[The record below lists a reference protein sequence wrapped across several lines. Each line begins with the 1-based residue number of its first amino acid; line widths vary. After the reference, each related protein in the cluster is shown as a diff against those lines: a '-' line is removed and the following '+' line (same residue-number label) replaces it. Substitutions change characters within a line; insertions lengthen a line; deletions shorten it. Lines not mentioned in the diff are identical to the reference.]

1 MKICQRLT
9 LSSFRMPCFIHGSL
23 FNFSRTSISSPALTI
38 SIEPPS
44 STNGPPINTKPS
56 TTSSSMNTACSS
68 QSGCSRV
75 LFDGS
80 RFGPAEEIATNVFFI
95 ARYDGIYCPQINADL
110 RRFGKP
116 SHSVP
121 ATPTQP
127 GAQRTARPYL
137 VLFPDSELQA
147 SGVCGQLY

>member
-23 FNFSRTSISSPALTI
+23 FNVSRTSISSPALTI

-110 RRFGKP
+110 RDSVGLALPCRRF
-116 SHSVP
+116 HP
-121 ATPTQP
+121 ARRAEDRP
-127 GAQRTARPYL
+127 PYL
-137 VLFPDSELQA
+137 VLFPDSEL
-147 SGVCGQLY
+147 

>member
-1 MKICQRLT
+1 
-9 LSSFRMPCFIHGSL
+9 MPCFIHGSL
-23 FNFSRTSISSPALTI
+23 FNFSRTSPSSSALTI

-110 RRFGKP
+110 RDSVGLALPCQPLPPSPACRGPPALPGDLRGSTATVRRRELLQPSRFGDHQV
-116 SHSVP
+116 SRS
-121 ATPTQP
+121 A
-127 GAQRTARPYL
+127 A
-137 VLFPDSELQA
+137 
-147 SGVCGQLY
+147 